1 MKKILLLSLFIFSL
15 SSFSQTQELLKMYE
29 KMTGKD
35 LSSEIEKLKSKDSP
49 NKISA
54 EVSEIDTVLTEI
66 DDETDIPVDSVEVY
80 KTYFEK
86 YVNGEVIDPYGSEL
100 KQFRIDF
107 SSVRT
112 NLNYNKS
119 IPDNYILSAG
129 DVFAVDIWGAMEKN
143 YAVEVTN
150 EIFIIIP
157 QIGKIDLSG
166 LDYKDA
172 KDRIESKLS
181 SINGIKYSVR
191 LSEVKPI
198 SIFVVGNVIK
208 PGVYNVSPFS
218 SIVEVLAVAGGVT
231 PEASLRNI
239 GLISTKSG
247 SRVVDMYS
255 LLFFGKNPVSVLEP
269 NMTVFVPLTKGQA
282 AIAGNVKR
290 EGIFEI
296 RKSDS
301 LEDLLKISGK
311 TPFSDTERI
320 EIERLGPDG
329 RSEIL
334 SVSLKENPKLRD
346 GDIVRI
352 FSTLVFNSKYIYL
365 KGNFRHNRKIQFD
378 DGMMLGDIIN
388 DKEIVFENTDMNYAN
403 IIRKNGTGKRDVMI
417 TFSPEN
423 VLEKAGEDRIQLFA
437 RDTVEVFSLDSVSY
451 FPSVEVSGE
460 INKPGVYKFTK
471 DMTVS
476 NLLSYSGGLTP
487 YGDINNIVI
496 IRNNARDG
504 YSYFS
509 NVDHEEFILQD
520 DDKVHIFDYSAK
532 NPLQS
537 VGIWGNIKNQGNY
550 IHSENMSA
558 YDLITLGGGFRKD
571 AMTDSIE
578 IVSGINRNN
587 KLLKTRWV
595 SSEDLKNIIL
605 EPNDIVFV
613 RRIRDFARVNYVKI
627 FGEVQFPGMYA
638 LRENEEMSDLL
649 DRCGGFTNNAQIRST
664 QIFRQEVKEKQTRKI
679 KELRDELNNKLQMQM
694 ILSGNQDLAN
704 ALNTAKFDSIEASG
718 RVILDIDNKGNH
730 EDFYFQNQDSIFVPP
745 ISRTILVMGEVY
757 QQTAITY
764 NSSKRKVRN
773 YLDKVGGVTDSAD
786 EDNIYVIKSNGELI
800 KEKGWFDNI
809 MSYELEPGDMVYVPY
824 DYNRIDFLQLT
835 KDVTTILYQLSL
847 SAATVYQL
855 SK

>member
-1 MKKILLLSLFIFSL
+1 MKKIVLLSLFIFSL
-15 SSFSQTQELLKMYE
+15 TSFSQTDELLRMYQ

-35 LSSEIEKLKSKDSP
+35 LSSEIEKLKGKDSP
-49 NKISA
+49 NKLKTETA
-54 EVSEIDTVLTEI
+54 VIDTVLHGFDYKTEF
-66 DDETDIPVDSVEVY
+66 PQDSIEVY

-86 YVNGEVIDPYGSEL
+86 YVNGEVIDPYSSEL

-129 DVFAVDIWGAMEKN
+129 DIFAVDVWGAMEKN

-166 LDYKDA
+166 LDYKAA
-172 KDRIESKLS
+172 KSRIESKLS
-181 SINGIKYSVR
+181 SINGIKFSVR

-218 SIVEVLAVAGGVT
+218 SIIEVLAVAGGVT

-239 GLISTKSG
+239 GLISTKTG

-269 NMTVFVPLTKGQA
+269 NMTVFVPLTGDQA

-296 RKSDS
+296 RTSDR
-301 LEDLLKISGK
+301 LEDIIEIAGK

-320 EIERLGPDG
+320 EIERLGADG

-334 SVSLKENPKLRD
+334 SVSLKDNPKLRD
-346 GDIVRI
+346 GDVVRM
-352 FSTLVFNSKYIYL
+352 FSTLVFNSKYVYL
-365 KGNFRHNRKIQFD
+365 KGNFRHNRKIQYD
-378 DGMMLGDIIN
+378 EGMMLGDILN
-388 DKEIVFENTDMNYAN
+388 DKEIVFENTDMDYAN
-403 IIRKNGTGKRDVMI
+403 IIRKNGTGKRDLMI
-417 TFSPEN
+417 SFSPKN
-423 VLEKAGEDRIQLFA
+423 VLESLGEDKIQLFA
-437 RDTVEVFSLDSVSY
+437 RDTIEVFSLDSVSY

-487 YGDINNIVI
+487 YGDIDNIII
-496 IRNNARDG
+496 IRNNAKDG

-509 NVDHEEFILQD
+509 NVKHEEFILHD
-520 DDKVHIFDYSAK
+520 DDKIHVFDYAAK

-558 YDLITLGGGFRKD
+558 FDLITLGGGFRND
-571 AMTDSIE
+571 AMKDSIE
-578 IVSGINRNN
+578 IVSGINSTN
-587 KLLKTRWV
+587 KMLKTKWV
-595 SSEDLKNIIL
+595 SFENLKNVIL

-613 RRIRDFARVNYVKI
+613 RRIRDFARVNYIKI

-649 DRCGGFTNNAQIRST
+649 ERCGGFTKNAQIRST
-664 QIFRQEVKEKQTRKI
+664 QIFRQEVKEKQTKKI
-679 KELRDELNNKLQMQM
+679 KELRDELNNKLHMQM

-718 RVILDIDNKGNH
+718 RVILDIDDKGNH
-730 EDFYFQNQDSIFVPP
+730 EDFYFQNKDSVFVPP

-764 NSSKRKVRN
+764 NSDKRKVKN
-773 YLDKVGGVTDSAD
+773 YLDKVGGITASAD

-847 SAATVYQL
+847 SSATVYQL